1 MNFSSSFIKKIL
13 SYFYPI
19 TKKIKTQKNGIVEI
33 TYYNGKKLLDSKNAN
48 YSYGSL
54 QKILKFGIN
63 QIELSEV
70 NSILLL
76 GLGGGSVIQTLRNDF
91 GFEKQI
97 TAIDIDQKIIQIA
110 LEEFHLNETKNL
122 TIIHADAMSYM
133 RDAFEKVDL
142 VIVDIYI
149 DNIVPSEFFL
159 TTFWDNI
166 SNVINENGFFIFN
179 TSITGTFKTKE
190 KEHEFYFLIERLKT
204 NFHVQ
209 QYDLVEGT
217 NTLLIGKKY

>member
-19 TKKIKTQKNGIVEI
+19 TKKVKTEKNGTVEI
-33 TYYNGKKLLDSKNAN
+33 TYYNGKKMLDSKNAN

-76 GLGGGSVIQTLRNDF
+76 GLGGGCVIQTLRNDF
-91 GFEKQI
+91 GVEKQI
-97 TAIDIDQKIIQIA
+97 TAIDIDNKIIQIA

-133 RDAFEKVDL
+133 RDVSEKVDL

-149 DNIVPSEFFL
+149 DNIVPAEFFL
-159 TTFWDNI
+159 TTFWNNI
-166 SNVINENGFFIFN
+166 SNVINENGYFIFN

-190 KEHEFYFLIERLKT
+190 KEHEFYTLMESLKT
-204 NFHVQ
+204 NFHVHK
-209 QYDLVEGT
+209 YDLVEGT